1 MILLFT
7 NKFDVHPTP
16 VIAKITESGG
26 HVFRIN
32 TEDLIT
38 DYIFSWWTKD
48 GKSDFWIKCLSNG
61 FECKGS
67 QVSAIWDRRPE
78 KPLSLPISN
87 TPQINEHILSES
99 LEFLR
104 FLRHYLR
111 DIPSIGSILMD
122 RSASSKMLQNRYAE
136 ECGMIVPDTCFSNR
150 KDLIL
155 DNLANN
161 QFLCIKGISGDFV
174 YDDAKMQEYLFWTK
188 KIERTELENAPEDAF
203 SQTISF
209 IQEYIP
215 KDFELRIT
223 VVGDEFFP
231 CRIDSQ
237 ALAEDKG
244 AVDWRQGYL
253 NGLKYSVY
261 DLPDAIKRHCL
272 EFLKKMKIN
281 FGCFDFVVTPNGD
294 YVFLECNP
302 NGQWL
307 WVEEETGLN
316 ISGAVAKWLLKQ

>member
-7 NKFDVHPTP
+7 NKTDVHPTP
-16 VIAKITESGG
+16 VIAKIAESGG
-26 HVFRIN
+26 QVFRIN

-48 GKSDFWIKCLSNG
+48 GKSDFWIKCLSNDL
-61 FECKGS
+61 ECKGS
-67 QVSAIWDRRPE
+67 QVTAIWDRRPE
-78 KPLSLPISN
+78 KPSSLPINN
-87 TPQINEHILSES
+87 TSHINEHILSET

-122 RSASSKMLQNRYAE
+122 RSASSKMLQNLYAT
-136 ECGMIVPDTCFSNR
+136 ECGMIVPDTCYSNR
-150 KDLIL
+150 KELIL
-155 DNLANN
+155 DNLTNN
-161 QFLCIKGISGDFV
+161 QSLCIKGISGDFV

-188 KIERTELENAPEDAF
+188 KIERADLENAPEDAF
-203 SQTISF
+203 LQTVSF
-209 IQEYIP
+209 IQEYVP
-215 KDFELRIT
+215 KDFELRVT
-223 VVGDEFFP
+223 VVGNEFFP

-237 ALAEDKG
+237 ALTEDKG

-253 NGLKYSVY
+253 FGLKYSVY

-272 EFLKKMKIN
+272 EFLQKMKIS
-281 FGCFDFVVTPNGD
+281 FGCFDFVVTPKGD

-316 ISGAVAKWLLKQ
+316 ISGAIAKWLLKQ